1 VPSMSVK
8 PIDSDVQGQTPR
20 FNEPCVGI
28 SSAWRYTLA
37 FRILLALALPTC
49 LILQCICAVIISQYS
64 PSHSM
69 KGEERFKKFLA
80 LCESEYI
87 SVSQFI

>member
-1 VPSMSVK
+1 VPSMSAK
-8 PIDSDVQGQTPR
+8 PIDSDVQDQTPR
-20 FNEPCVGI
+20 FNEPCVDI
-28 SSAWRYTLA
+28 HSTWRHTLA

-69 KGEERFKKFLA
+69 KGEERFKKILA
-80 LCESEYI
+80 LCESEYM
-87 SVSQFI
+87 SVSEFL